1 MFESSGA
8 SAGWKPAIQQVGNL
22 SYYRAA
28 TQTDL
33 TTEDTECSRR
43 RNGSFFISV
52 SSVSSVVNSQLD
64 DDKQVVLDWDQFSG
78 FVVRD

>member
-1 MFESSGA
+1 M
-8 SAGWKPAIQQVGNL
+8 PQRIQRQDAKAQRGG
-22 SYYRAA
+22 AA